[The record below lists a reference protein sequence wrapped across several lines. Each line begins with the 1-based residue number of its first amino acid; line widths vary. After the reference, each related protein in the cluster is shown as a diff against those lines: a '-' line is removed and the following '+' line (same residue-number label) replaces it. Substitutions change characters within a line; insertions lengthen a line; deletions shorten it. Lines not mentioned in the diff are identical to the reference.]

1 MVINSNKTL
10 LVRCSS
16 CGKIAK
22 YDLNLFNISREI
34 NHEFKCTCG
43 ETNAILKTVDH
54 KKYYL
59 GIKCFACGQRHFY
72 RLSARELFCEDHLY
86 RCIGNIKTCYIGSN
100 EGASSPLNIKNIG
113 LNDLI
118 SNEEYQDKFNN
129 LDIVIA
135 CLNKLK
141 ELDEKGKI
149 SCECGNKNMT
159 LEFFS
164 DRIELKCSDCNSVQ
178 IIFAETKEDL
188 NVLKRKEKIHLQLH
202 NITFIDSLFEKNKD
216 IKG

>member
-1 MVINSNKTL
+1 MVISGHKTL
-10 LVRCSS
+10 LIRCSS
-16 CGKIAK
+16 CGKIVE

-34 NHEFKCTCG
+34 ISEFKCTCG
-43 ETNAILKTVDH
+43 ETNALLKTVDH

-59 GIKCFACGQRHFY
+59 GIKCFVCGQRHFY
-72 RLSARELFCEDHLY
+72 RLNTRELFCEDHLY
-86 RCIGNIKTCYIGSN
+86 RCIGNIKTCFIGSS
-100 EGASSPLNIKNIG
+100 EGAKFLLNTKNIS
-113 LNDLI
+113 LDDLI
-118 SNEEYQDKFNN
+118 SDKEYKDKFNN

-135 CLNKLK
+135 CLDKLK
-141 ELDEKGKI
+141 SLDERGKI

-178 IIFAETKEDL
+178 IIFAETEEDL
-188 NVLKRKEKIHLQLH
+188 NVLKRKEKIHLQVH
-202 NITFIDSLFEKNKD
+202 NISFLDSLFEKNKD